1 MERPLIVHV
10 VHRFAVGGL
19 ENGVVN
25 LVNRLPESAWR
36 HAIVALTEVADDFRS
51 RLRRDDVACI
61 ALGKPPGH
69 AFGLY
74 PALYRLFRDLR
85 PSIVHTRNLAA
96 LETVIPAWAA
106 GVPVRLHG
114 EHGRDVADLD
124 LARRRYRL
132 VRRAYRPFV
141 HHFVA
146 LSHDIEAYL
155 RDGVGVPAARVTHI
169 FNGVDT
175 ERFRPAPA
183 GKAPIPGCP
192 FRGAGLFI
200 VGAVGRMEAVKDPVN
215 LARAF
220 VAALARAPG
229 ARERLR
235 LVMVGDGPQRGE
247 AERIVAEAGAGD
259 LVWFAGER
267 ADVPDILRGLDC
279 FALPSLAEGISNTIL
294 EAMAS
299 ALPVA
304 ATRVGGNVDLMVEDM
319 TGRLVP
325 RANAAALAE
334 AILGYFADP
343 ATARRHG
350 RSGRQHVERQ
360 FSLDRM
366 VQRYERL
373 YLDLL
378 RVPAR
383 GPAGRPSAPHG
394 AAKG

>member
-1 MERPLIVHV
+1 VERPLIVHV

-25 LVNRLPESAWR
+25 LVNRLPASDWR
-36 HAIVALTEVADDFRS
+36 HAIIALTDVADDFR
-51 RLRRDDVACI
+51 RRIRREDVACI
-61 ALGKPPGH
+61 ALHKGPGH

-74 PALYRLFRDLR
+74 PALYRLFRELR
-85 PSIVHTRNLAA
+85 PAIVHTRNIAA
-96 LETVIPAWAA
+96 LETVVPAWAA
-106 GVPVRLHG
+106 GVPVRIHG

-146 LSHDIEAYL
+146 LSHEIESYL
-155 RDGVGVPAARVTHI
+155 RDGVGVPAARITHI
-169 FNGVDT
+169 YNGVDT
-175 ERFRPAPA
+175 ERFRPAPS
-183 GKAPIPGCP
+183 GRAPIPGCP
-192 FRGAGLFI
+192 FRDSGLFV
-200 VGAVGRMEAVKDPVN
+200 VGTVGRMEAVKDQAN

-220 VAALARAPG
+220 VSALAAPG
-229 ARERLR
+229 ARARLR
-235 LVMVGDGPQRGE
+235 LVMVGDGPQREE
-247 AERIVAEAGAGD
+247 AERIVAQAGAAD
-259 LVWFAGER
+259 LAWFPGER
-267 ADVPDILRGLDC
+267 ADVPEVLRGLDC

-299 ALPVA
+299 GLPVV
-304 ATRVGGNVDLMVEDM
+304 ATRVGGNAELMVEGM

-325 RANAAALAE
+325 RASPGALAE
-334 AILGYFADP
+334 AILGYLADP
-343 ATARRHG
+343 AAARRHG
-350 RSGRQHVERQ
+350 KAGRQHVERQ